1 MAYCL
6 KGTVMEHK
14 EYKKDELEVGME
26 VIVPVYIY
34 YGWNSTFRY
43 PIWAKRT
50 ITKITPKKTK
60 ITLDN
65 GREIQSKY
73 STGLYKYDERMK
85 EESDIAK
92 AFRVMLKDA
101 KIIYDTDLSK
111 LGDDDL
117 RYVAFSLHEAT
128 SVLEKK
134 TVIAAKGETND

>member
-1 MAYCL
+1 MNHY
-6 KGTVMEHK
+6 
-14 EYKKDELEVGME
+14 EYKREELEVGME
-26 VIVPVYIY
+26 VIVPVHTY

-43 PIWAKRT
+43 PIWTKRT
-50 ITKITPKKTK
+50 IAKITPKKTK

-92 AFRVMLKDA
+92 AFRTMLKDA

-111 LGDDDL
+111 LDDDDL

-134 TVIAAKGETND
+134 TVVAVKGETND

>member
-6 KGTVMEHK
+6 KGAAMEHK

-50 ITKITPKKTK
+50 VAKITPKKTK

-92 AFRVMLKDA
+92 AFRTMLKDA
-101 KIIYDTDLSK
+101 KIVYDTDLSK

-117 RYVAFSLHEAT
+117 RYVAFSLHEAV
-128 SVLEKK
+128 SVLQEGKDDK
-134 TVIAAKGETND
+134 SE

>member
-1 MAYCL
+1 MAYGL
-6 KGTVMEHK
+6 KGAVMKHK

-34 YGWNSTFRY
+34 YGYSTFRY

-50 ITKITPKKTK
+50 VAKITPKKTK

-85 EESDIAK
+85 EESDIVK
-92 AFRVMLKDA
+92 AFKTMLKDA

-111 LGDDDL
+111 LDDDDL
-117 RYVAFSLHEAT
+117 RYVAFSLHEAV
-128 SVLEKK
+128 SVLQEGKDDK
-134 TVIAAKGETND
+134 SECSN